1 MFIGSERCISTTLR
15 RSKKRLQAR
24 RDKRLGRMAD
34 FLGLMTRAFKCSFFT
49 TGEFETIPFVGRSGR
64 GAKWRRNGGR
74 PLIQV
79 AKIVKSDQEGAAMA
93 ATKAV
98 FVLIHGGWHNHSAWD
113 RVTPILKANGFAAL
127 TLDLPG
133 AGVKAI
139 PPASHV
145 LHTFDPATFAAE
157 RSPIAGV
164 TQEER
169 TQAVVA
175 LVNEAAPLSDGK
187 VILVGHSAG
196 GMTISAV
203 AEQVPNLLLAVV
215 YLAGFMVPNGM
226 PLLAMLQHEPLSSAL
241 APRLFVGD
249 PAAIGATRIN
259 VRSTDEA
266 YRSLLKASFYA
277 DVSESEFAHA
287 ASQLHYDE
295 SNAGALALSEIT
307 PGRFGTVPRHYIRC
321 TQDRAIPLT
330 GQDHMIAT
338 VDAAIGGKTITHTL
352 ESSHSPFLSQ
362 PAALSKILIDICV
375 QSLAAER
382 GSAVGLGT

>member
-1 MFIGSERCISTTLR
+1 MS
-15 RSKKRLQAR
+15 
-24 RDKRLGRMAD
+24 
-34 FLGLMTRAFKCSFFT
+34 
-49 TGEFETIPFVGRSGR
+49 
-64 GAKWRRNGGR
+64 
-74 PLIQV
+74 
-79 AKIVKSDQEGAAMA
+79 

-113 RVTPILKANGFAAL
+113 KVAPILEASGFAAL

-133 AGVKAI
+133 AGVNAMA
-139 PPASHV
+139 PAS
-145 LHTFDPATFAAE
+145 LRCSPFDPAAFAAE
-157 RSPIAGV
+157 RSPNAGV

-175 LVNEAAPLSDGK
+175 LVKEAASFSDGR

-196 GMTISAV
+196 GMTISAA

-226 PLLAMLQHEPLSSAL
+226 PLLAMLQHESLSSAL
-241 APRLFVGD
+241 APGLFVGD
-249 PAAIGATRIN
+249 PAAIGATRIH
-259 VRSTDEA
+259 VGSTDAA
-266 YRSLLKASFYA
+266 YRALLRAAFYG
-277 DVSESEFAHA
+277 DVSESEFAQA
-287 ASQLHYDE
+287 ASQLHCDE
-295 SNAGALALSEIT
+295 SNAGAVAPSEIT
-307 PGRFGTVPRHYIRC
+307 PERFGTVPRHYIRC

-338 VDAAIGGKTITHTL
+338 VNCAIGGKTTTHTL

-375 QSLAAER
+375 QSMAEP
-382 GSAVGLGT
+382 SAEAL